1 MKVILVTGGAGFIG
15 SHLCIKLLK
24 MNYKVICLDNLIT
37 GSKNNI
43 VNLFN
48 EDNFEFIEH
57 DINYKINLNVDY
69 IFNLACPASPI
80 KYKKNPVE
88 TIRTNVL
95 GSLNIL
101 EIARRNNAR
110 ILQASTSEIYGD
122 PMVHPQSEDYWGNVN
137 PIGPRACYD
146 EGKRAAETLFYDYN
160 REYGIEIRVARIFN
174 TYGPKMAF
182 DDGRVVSNFI
192 TQSLSNNTISIYG
205 DGKQTRSFCYIDDL
219 IDALIILMFHSN
231 RILPINLG
239 NPQEVSILDLAKLVS
254 KLANSKSKVVFL
266 EKPLDDPIRRKPN
279 ITIAEKE
286 LNWYPKTPLKKGLL
300 NSIDYFKRELI

>member
-1 MKVILVTGGAGFIG
+1 
-15 SHLCIKLLK
+15 

-101 EIARRNNAR
+101 EIARKNNAR

-192 TQSLSNNTISIYG
+192 TQSLSNNSISIYG

>member
-1 MKVILVTGGAGFIG
+1 
-15 SHLCIKLLK
+15 

-192 TQSLSNNTISIYG
+192 TQSLSNNSISIYG

>member
-24 MNYKVICLDNLIT
+24 LNYKVICLDNLIT

-43 VNLFN
+43 INLFN

-57 DINYKINLNVDY
+57 DINFKINLNVDY

-88 TIRTNVL
+88 TITTNVL

-101 EIARRNNAR
+101 EIARKNNAR

-160 REYGIEIRVARIFN
+160 RGFGIEIRVARIFN

-192 TQSLSNNTISIYG
+192 TQSLSNKTISIYG

-219 IDALIILMFHSN
+219 IDALITLMFQSD

-239 NPQEVSILDLAKLVS
+239 NPQEVSILDLAKLVC

-286 LNWYPKTPLKKGLL
+286 LNWYPEISLEKGLL
-300 NSIDYFKRELI
+300 NSIDYFKKELI